1 MKHLQNRKLILIC
14 LKLNLKNAKFVFL
27 LQKNAFLSKLPTVN
41 QNEMSAKNQEFFFIL
56 MLFETSFLKVS

>member
-41 QNEMSAKNQEFFFIL
+41 QNEMSAKNQEFFYFDA
-56 MLFETSFLKVS
+56 F